1 MLLTNL
7 KTLKILFFS
16 VKKES
21 KMFLKILT
29 LQKIST
35 EHLGNYAITDPFC
48 RNVNIAVCNGLMEP
62 IISPK

>member
-1 MLLTNL
+1 M
-7 KTLKILFFS
+7 FS
-16 VKKES
+16 
-21 KMFLKILT
+21 KILT
-29 LQKIST
+29 LQKVST